1 MPHPENQVDP
11 LIDGTD
17 GLPLFESLAATLGQP
32 ALA

>member
-17 GLPLFESLAATLGQP
+17 GLPMFTGLAA
-32 ALA
+32 AFA